1 MGSNAVF
8 DAGHRETPGD
18 RARRQPGPPDPPGA
32 PDPTHSPYSSKYL
45 APTVTGSAK
54 ILVVGPF
61 GVGKTTLIGTVSEIK
76 PLSTEEELTEAGAAV
91 DGAALP
97 AGAVGDASGGTSDC
111 GSKSTTTVG
120 LDFGRI
126 TINGVLALYLFGTP
140 GQQRFLPTWRDLAK
154 GSLGA
159 LALVD
164 ARDPESSFEALDN
177 LEDLGLPFA
186 VAVNRFPG
194 SPHYPDA
201 ELREALDLLPGTPLV
216 SCDARDPRS
225 SVRALIALLRH
236 LIDDR
241 QAAEAAAGPTADDP
255 AADDPTAD
263 DPAAGGPVAGGPVAG
278 GPA

>member
-18 RARRQPGPPDPPGA
+18 DRARRHPAPPDHPQGA
-32 PDPTHSPYSSKYL
+32 ATPAHSHSHSYASKYL

-91 DGAALP
+91 DGAAGAAGSAGS
-97 AGAVGDASGGTSDC
+97 AGAEPGGLP
-111 GSKSTTTVG
+111 KVTTTVG

-154 GSLGA
+154 GALGA

-164 ARDPESSFEALDN
+164 ARDPESSYEALDN

-186 VAVNRFPG
+186 VAVNHFPG

-216 SCDARDPRS
+216 SCDARDTQS

-241 QAAEAAAGPTADDP
+241 
-255 AADDPTAD
+255 
-263 DPAAGGPVAGGPVAG
+263 AAGGSPE
-278 GPA
+278 